1 MFLHNDLISTCS
13 CLFYEVYSPRNVIF
27 AVCLIVCACGMPV
40 CAHASPVLC
49 VQAPVDWERV
59 SVAPVVGPDGKTT
72 VPPEVID
79 SMKRNKIGLKGEPWE
94 WWAVGVGAG
103 CGALGG
109 CEGLGWAVRVWGGL

>member
-1 MFLHNDLISTCS
+1 MCT
-13 CLFYEVYSPRNVIF
+13 
-27 AVCLIVCACGMPV
+27 
-40 CAHASPVLC
+40 HALPVLC

-79 SMKRNKIGLKGEPWE
+79 SMQRNRIGLKGEPWE

-103 CGALGG
+103 CWRLERAVGAGAGCWRLGRAVGVGAG
-109 CEGLGWAVRVWGGL
+109 CGGWGGLWGLGWAVGAAAGCGGWGGL